1 MSPLDM
7 EELVIGVKKA
17 RMSELKELKVK
28 VPVRLLVNL
37 HYLKIT
43 QSRKISDVVDEA
55 LTKYFSDGEKS
66 DGEPSAEPESAGVS
80 GDALTHPPL
89 PEPPKDG

>member
-1 MSPLDM
+1 M
-7 EELVIGVKKA
+7 EELVIGVRKA
-17 RMSELKELKVK
+17 KMTELKELKVK

-55 LTKYFSDGEKS
+55 LTKYFADQSKPDGES
-66 DGEPSAEPESAGVS
+66 SLGPA
-80 GDALTHPPL
+80 
-89 PEPPKDG
+89 